1 MSELRNELIMDP
13 HGLGYAPLLAAGSAN
28 QVAALLNEPRYE
40 ALASASAEYVATTEL
55 QEA

>member
-1 MSELRNELIMDP
+1 MSELRNELTMDP
-13 HGLGYAPLLAAGSAN
+13 HSLGYAPLLAAGSAN